1 MYVAGRMS
9 RPAGVPMKSSM
20 GTVIAN
26 SCWLDECLS
35 ISTALRSLA
44 AAPRMYVVRRLV
56 SIELQYRFAAG
67 QPILDRA
74 CQLRGG
80 PGPVPVGALPYHG
93 APPGGPPHVAP
104 CFRA

>member
-44 AAPRMYVVRRLV
+44 AAPRMYDVRRLV

-74 CQLRGG
+74 CPLPGS
-80 PGPVPVGALPYHG
+80 PGPVPLGPLPYSA
-93 APPGGPPHVAP
+93 APPPDPHQGSH
-104 CFRA
+104 